1 MNLIKKIIPNTVLK
15 FLRPYYHGFLAI
27 VASWYFGNPS
37 SKMIVVGVTGTAGK
51 STTVQMLSSI
61 LNYHPHPASPLKGE
75 EGKQSCG
82 FTPPHFS
89 DVKSSDQVA
98 MELSTKDTN
107 VKSTIKSGA
116 GFITTVSFFDGKTE
130 YINKHGLSMPGG
142 WLLQKQLRQIL
153 NNGCKYAVVEC
164 TSEGLAQN
172 RHLGIKFD
180 LAVLTNLSH
189 AHIEAHGGFENYRKA
204 KGKLFE
210 AVSESASKL
219 VSVSAGKQVS
229 KTIIVNG
236 DDENAEW
243 FLQFNAEKKISTRLN
258 ITSPNPSFKEEGNSE
273 SSPLSKR
280 ELEGVSY
287 IKANKLNDGFQI
299 GNVTFQV
306 KLPGEFNL
314 YNALLAT
321 VTANQLGIKL
331 EDSAKAISTFT
342 KIRGRMEEVENNR
355 GFKIFVDYGCEPVS
369 IKAALMAASSL
380 PHNKLIH
387 VFGSTGGHRDVQK
400 RFLFGQISA
409 QIADTIII
417 TNDDVYDS
425 DPERIA
431 EDIEEGINTV
441 LREKRKE
448 KRIERHL
455 DRRYAIA
462 EALKLAKENDIV
474 LITGKGSEQFLV
486 LPGNHRIEWDEVSVA
501 KEELN
506 KNDKNDK
513 NEQN

>member
-1 MNLIKKIIPNTVLK
+1 
-15 FLRPYYHGFLAI
+15 
-27 VASWYFGNPS
+27 
-37 SKMIVVGVTGTAGK
+37 
-51 STTVQMLSSI
+51 
-61 LNYHPHPASPLKGE
+61 
-75 EGKQSCG
+75 
-82 FTPPHFS
+82 
-89 DVKSSDQVA
+89 
-98 MELSTKDTN
+98 
-107 VKSTIKSGA
+107 
-116 GFITTVSFFDGKTE
+116 
-130 YINKHGLSMPGG
+130 
-142 WLLQKQLRQIL
+142 
-153 NNGCKYAVVEC
+153 
-164 TSEGLAQN
+164 
-172 RHLGIKFD
+172 
-180 LAVLTNLSH
+180 
-189 AHIEAHGGFENYRKA
+189 
-204 KGKLFE
+204 LFE
-210 AVSESASKL
+210 AVSKSAS
-219 VSVSAGKQVS
+219 KQVS

-243 FLQFNAEKKISTRLN
+243 FLQFSAQKKISTRLN

-273 SSPLSKR
+273 FSPLSKG

-299 GNVTFQV
+299 GNVDFQV

-321 VTANQLGIKL
+321 VTAHQLGISL
-331 EDSAKAISTFT
+331 EDAAKAVSTFT

-425 DPERIA
+425 DPERIT
-431 EDIEEGINTV
+431 EDIEDGIKKV
-441 LREKRKE
+441 ESSKQKAVS
-448 KRIERHL
+448 IIRHL

-486 LPGNHRIEWDEVSVA
+486 LPGNHRIEWDEVKVV

-506 KNDKNDK
+506 KIAKI
-513 NEQN
+513 